1 MAITRKVNW
10 MRTLRTSS
18 SERLLARVEG
28 RDVAAVDL
36 HHLAD
41 GTVAGTVVVLEDS
54 GIDERQVPE
63 LLRRLDEDLLPGVD
77 EREGSLVY
85 TVVVGR
91 VLGNWE
97 SVPDQAR

>member
-1 MAITRKVNW
+1 MNLVWK
-10 MRTLRTSS
+10 RTLRTAN
-18 SERLLARVEG
+18 SERFLATSDG
-28 RDVAAVDL
+28 KDLAAVDL

-54 GIDERQVPE
+54 EIDERQVPA

-97 SVPDQAR
+97 SVPDQAP

>member
-1 MAITRKVNW
+1 M
-10 MRTLRTSS
+10 
-18 SERLLARVEG
+18 
-28 RDVAAVDL
+28 
-36 HHLAD
+36 
-41 GTVAGTVVVLEDS
+41 VVLEDS
-54 GIDERQVPE
+54 EIDERQVPA

-97 SVPDQAR
+97 SVPDQAP